1 MKQLGLFVLLCML
14 TGISGATFELEDPA
28 DPDNMVIEKKNSGAA
43 RAENSMIVP
52 VGTPMYEPEII
63 QGECRGWH
71 LDGSQSSTGNDDR
84 SNASTKTTYMGV
96 IIKTIDCHN
105 EQDGTTMHF
114 AIVQV
119 NQVRL
124 IWVEKDK
131 ILSAK

>member
-28 DPDNMVIEKKNSGAA
+28 DPDKMLIEKKNSGAA

-63 QGECRGWH
+63 QGECRGWQ
-71 LDGSQSSTGNDDR
+71 LDGSDSSTK
-84 SNASTKTTYMGV
+84 STYMGV

-114 AIVQV
+114 AIVQI
-119 NQVRL
+119 NQGRL

>member
-1 MKQLGLFVLLCML
+1 MKQLGLIVLLCML
-14 TGISGATFELEDPA
+14 TGLSGATFELEDPA
-28 DPDNMVIEKKNSGAA
+28 DPDKLVIEKKNSGAA
-43 RAENSMIVP
+43 RAENSMIIP

-71 LDGSQSSTGNDDR
+71 LDGSGSSTK
-84 SNASTKTTYMGV
+84 STYMGV

-114 AIVQV
+114 AIVQI
-119 NQVRL
+119 NQGRL